1 MLRVLGLRPTHHWRS
16 KGGTTAAEVRARPA
30 DGHDIPWFDA
40 AAMWGYT
47 AVLAHVGPGHIQQ
60 LMDDRKECSL
70 ELTSWHTMTLSPP
83 LVALVGQSE
92 NHIFVRLCGTLSFF
106 LHVGTTTVP
115 GQRFWFHLTFVTVTD
130 HHLANLGFTKG
141 QNRAKSKLTTAQQP
155 NEIHSHTDL
164 FCFHPIFLRGA
175 ALLPL
180 QPWMPPRPVP
190 PAGMRTLRPRACA
203 PSCGRQWGRA
213 RLSEPKRCRRQSVGN
228 TFLKIKN

>member
-1 MLRVLGLRPTHHWRS
+1 
-16 KGGTTAAEVRARPA
+16 
-30 DGHDIPWFDA
+30 
-40 AAMWGYT
+40 
-47 AVLAHVGPGHIQQ
+47 
-60 LMDDRKECSL
+60 
-70 ELTSWHTMTLSPP
+70 MTLWPR

-92 NHIFVRLCGTLSFF
+92 SHIFVRLCGTLSFF

-130 HHLANLGFTKG
+130 HHLANLGVTKA
-141 QNRAKSKLTTAQQP
+141 AKSKLTTTKQP

-164 FCFHPIFLRGA
+164 FCFHSIFLCPCA
-175 ALLPL
+175 A
-180 QPWMPPRPVP
+180 QPWTPPRPVP